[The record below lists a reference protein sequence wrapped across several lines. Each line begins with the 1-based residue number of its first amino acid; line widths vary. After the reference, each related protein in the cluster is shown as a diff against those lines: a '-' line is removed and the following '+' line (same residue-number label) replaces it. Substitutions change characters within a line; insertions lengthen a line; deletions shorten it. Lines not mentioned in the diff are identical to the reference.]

1 MRHILPHAFAS
12 TVFGLIFSM
21 AIVLG
26 GIGFT
31 TSCDS
36 GPPQSLSAQPSEP
49 ADPCAAI
56 TSPTRVQVLL
66 PPGSVPLHKNAYLL
80 TDPAAV
86 KKLIAFI
93 NLRRD
98 VSPRSADT
106 PTSPTIKVMLYGG
119 SHSIA
124 VFGESPGV
132 FYFQCEDVKGTRYAS
147 ATESAEFEMLITPPN
162 AGQTAAR

>member
-1 MRHILPHAFAS
+1 MRRIL
-12 TVFGLIFSM
+12 GLIVSTT
-21 AIVLG
+21 IVLG
-26 GIGFT
+26 AIGFT
-31 TSCDS
+31 TACDG
-36 GPPQSLSAQPSEP
+36 GPQQSLSAQPSESP
-49 ADPCAAI
+49 DPCAAI

-86 KKLIAFI
+86 NKLIAFI

-106 PTSPTIKVMLYGG
+106 PPSPTAKVMLYGG

-124 VFGESPGV
+124 VFGSGPGV
-132 FYFQCEDVKGTRYAS
+132 FYFQCGTIKGTRYAS
-147 ATESAEFEMLITPPN
+147 ATELADFEMLIASP
-162 AGQTAAR
+162 ADQTAAQ